1 MQLSSLDLHFLLKE
15 LKELEKSKV
24 DKVYNK
30 GKEEIYVQFYKSNVG
45 KKILRIIVGK
55 SIFLAKAKNID
66 ETPSGFCTFLR
77 KHLEG
82 KFLDSIVQLEPERI
96 LKLVFKSKDE
106 VKYLYLEFFGKGNV
120 ILCNNDDV
128 IINCAIKHKFRD
140 RAIVPKEKYK
150 YPNMEYNVF
159 KLDKKDIADL
169 LKKSEKDKVVT
180 ALAVEL
186 GLGGVYSEEVCLL
199 SDVDKNTIP
208 KKINESTKILN
219 SIKKIIKSKKNAQ
232 IIYKDKDVKGIVP
245 VALELYKD
253 YEKKKFS
260 GFSEALDEY
269 FTKELKIAKKDDSA
283 NTKKIDE
290 IKRII
295 EEQKETMK
303 GMEKG
308 EIENREKAELIYN
321 NYQMIKGILDEMNKA
336 SEKYS
341 WKEIKDKL
349 KGHKVVKDVD
359 VKEKRITIQID

>member
-1 MQLSSLDLHFLLKE
+1 
-15 LKELEKSKV
+15 
-24 DKVYNK
+24 
-30 GKEEIYVQFYKSNVG
+30 
-45 KKILRIIVGK
+45 
-55 SIFLAKAKNID
+55 
-66 ETPSGFCTFLR
+66 
-77 KHLEG
+77 
-82 KFLDSIVQLEPERI
+82 
-96 LKLVFKSKDE
+96 
-106 VKYLYLEFFGKGNV
+106 
-120 ILCNNDDV
+120 
-128 IINCAIKHKFRD
+128 
-140 RAIVPKEKYK
+140 
-150 YPNMEYNVF
+150 MEYNVF

>member
-1 MQLSSLDLHFLLKE
+1 
-15 LKELEKSKV
+15 
-24 DKVYNK
+24 
-30 GKEEIYVQFYKSNVG
+30 
-45 KKILRIIVGK
+45 
-55 SIFLAKAKNID
+55 
-66 ETPSGFCTFLR
+66 
-77 KHLEG
+77 
-82 KFLDSIVQLEPERI
+82 
-96 LKLVFKSKDE
+96 
-106 VKYLYLEFFGKGNV
+106 
-120 ILCNNDDV
+120 
-128 IINCAIKHKFRD
+128 
-140 RAIVPKEKYK
+140 
-150 YPNMEYNVF
+150 
-159 KLDKKDIADL
+159 
-169 LKKSEKDKVVT
+169 
-180 ALAVEL
+180 
-186 GLGGVYSEEVCLL
+186 L